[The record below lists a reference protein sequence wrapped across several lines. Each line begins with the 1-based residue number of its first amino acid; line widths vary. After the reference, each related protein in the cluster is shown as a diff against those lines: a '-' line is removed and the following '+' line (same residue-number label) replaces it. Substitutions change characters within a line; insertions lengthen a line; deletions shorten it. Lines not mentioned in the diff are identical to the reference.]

1 MLIKDNIKD
10 IEFFSDLNDDLIDKL
25 ISISSIKRYG
35 KNTIL
40 HYEGES
46 SKNILFLIS
55 GFIKIFKVDKFDN
68 EIFLYYV
75 QENSIISEL
84 SSLDKEDI
92 YSFSNATF
100 TKNSTILSINYIK
113 FKELFLDN
121 NILSSKLIKIILEK
135 TQLLQFILNREL
147 VFDASAKVA
156 YMLSTDLDLVNKLK
170 RQEISFMLHIQPET
184 LSRVLKKLS
193 RNNIILMENSKIRI
207 INQDNLESIFSGVAV
222 WKKIQ

>member
-10 IEFFSDLNDDLIDKL
+10 IEFFSDLTDDLIDKL

-55 GFIKIFKVDKFDN
+55 GFIKIFKIDKFDN

-193 RNNIILMENSKIRI
+193 RNNIILMENSKIKI

-222 WKKIQ
+222 

>member
-222 WKKIQ
+222 

>member
-193 RNNIILMENSKIRI
+193 RNNIILMENSKIKI

-222 WKKIQ
+222 

>member
-100 TKNSTILSINYIK
+100 TKDSTILSINYIK

-193 RNNIILMENSKIRI
+193 RNNIILMENSKIKI

-222 WKKIQ
+222 

>member
-10 IEFFSDLNDDLIDKL
+10 IELFSDLNNALIDKL

-46 SKNILFLIS
+46 SKNILFLLS

-84 SSLDKEDI
+84 SDLGKEEI

-100 TKNSTILSINYIK
+100 TQNSIILSINYLK

-121 NILSSKLIKIILEK
+121 NILSLKLIKIILEK
-135 TQLLQFILNREL
+135 THILQFVLNREL

-156 YMLSTDLDLVNKLK
+156 YMLSTDLELVNKLK

-193 RNNIILMENSKIRI
+193 RNNIILMENSKIKI
-207 INQDNLESIFSGVAV
+207 IDQDNLESIFSGVAV
-222 WKKIQ
+222 

>member
-1 MLIKDNIKD
+1 M
-10 IEFFSDLNDDLIDKL
+10 
-25 ISISSIKRYG
+25 R
-35 KNTIL
+35 
-40 HYEGES
+40 
-46 SKNILFLIS
+46 
-55 GFIKIFKVDKFDN
+55 N

-222 WKKIQ
+222 

>member
-55 GFIKIFKVDKFDN
+55 GFIKIFKIDKFDN

-193 RNNIILMENSKIRI
+193 RNNIILMENSKIKI

-222 WKKIQ
+222 

>member
-135 TQLLQFILNREL
+135 TQLLQFILN
-147 VFDASAKVA
+147 K
-156 YMLSTDLDLVNKLK
+156 
-170 RQEISFMLHIQPET
+170 
-184 LSRVLKKLS
+184 
-193 RNNIILMENSKIRI
+193 
-207 INQDNLESIFSGVAV
+207 
-222 WKKIQ
+222 

>member
-84 SSLDKEDI
+84 SSLDKEEI

-193 RNNIILMENSKIRI
+193 RNNIILMENSKIKI

-222 WKKIQ
+222 